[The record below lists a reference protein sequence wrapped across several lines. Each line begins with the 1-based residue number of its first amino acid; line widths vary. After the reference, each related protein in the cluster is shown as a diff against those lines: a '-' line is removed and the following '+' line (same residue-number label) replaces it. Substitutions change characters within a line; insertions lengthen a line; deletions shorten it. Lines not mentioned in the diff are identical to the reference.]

1 MDRGMIVRLGLDIVK
16 FGYLYVLNVQLKVI
30 ILNYV
35 VSVLFVEYGVIVMY
49 FLEFVFKVRVI
60 GICLIKGN

>member
-49 FLEFVFKVRVI
+49 FLEFAFKVRVI
-60 GICLIKGN
+60 GIRLIKGN